1 MTDEEIAAVF
11 RSMSF
16 QEFVCGGLQ
25 QDNCQV
31 VAVRVILTHIHFDIL
46 VLNGTFSTTTTE
58 MPWGMPWW
66 AWFLICCLSA
76 LLCCLCCLPLA
87 GACTARAM
95 QDNSSDNAKDPLRG
109 TYQSL
114 DNEEEGEEE
123 EEDSVM
129 SDAEGS
135 IAAAEGV

>member
-11 RSMSF
+11 MGMYF
-16 QEFVCGGLQ
+16 QDYACGQLMEDMCKVIG
-25 QDNCQV
+25 
-31 VAVRVILTHIHFDIL
+31 VRVVSNHIHFDIL
-46 VLNGTFSTTTTE
+46 VEKGTFSTTTTE

-66 AWFLICCLSA
+66 AWFLIFSLSA
-76 LLCCLCCLPLA
+76 LLCCCCCCCLPL
-87 GACTARAM
+87 GACARRRK
-95 QDNSSDNAKDPLRG
+95 QDEEEEEDNAKDPLRG

-114 DNEEEGEEE
+114 DNEEE

-135 IAAAEGV
+135 IAAADSV